1 MREGTRNRLAF
12 AVLVCLGFLQTADA
26 GPVRPISGGDR
37 ANLAGGGGSFTP
49 AITPNGR
56 LVVFVS
62 HANNL
67 VTNDDHAPF
76 LDVFLRDVAAKTTAL
91 LSVNRTGFGG
101 GDGDSSAPSI
111 SSNGQ
116 FIAFASTASNL
127 VTNDT
132 NHASDIFV
140 RDAVS
145 GITRLVSVDTTGAGS
160 ARSFS
165 AWNDHRLSNNPL
177 ISADGRWVIFESLAT
192 NLTSFEDTNQ
202 TTDIFARDLQS
213 NVTFLVSINATGDR
227 SGDGRSE
234 SPAVSSDGRS
244 VAFVSS
250 STNLVAG
257 ATNRFGEIYVRD
269 LQANTTFW
277 ASRNVASLYGKD
289 YRCFNPVITPDGRFV
304 AFKATTS
311 LSMGLDPVR
320 VFRYDVRLGTT
331 VMVTNYISFASVVT
345 WPQMSVDG
353 RFILS
358 ENSGYLEE
366 LLRADLVSNSVSWVC
381 SASYPASCSTPVMTP
396 DGSRVV
402 FVSSASN
409 LSPNATNGI
418 LQIFVRDIAAQTTR
432 LVSVTTNGS
441 ASSRD
446 IDVTIPAVSADGR
459 LVVFESEADDLVP
472 NDLNRASDIFLRDL
486 DAGTTELIS
495 VRDPL
500 LPARTSAAGSKA
512 FPKSIS
518 ADGRYVAFGGPDG
531 YLVPN
536 DTNAFQDVFV
546 RDLLTGTFFP
556 VAFQWWV
563 PCAGCGGPGTRAD
576 PPYPL
581 RYPYTY
587 PGVEAVLNT
596 DGRYCVH
603 VVRPACF
610 TGSCGVGGISR
621 FDSQFLTNEFV
632 TLGFDGNPTGADC
645 SNPAI
650 SSDGNVIAFQSSGTS
665 LTALPIGSFTNVFVR
680 DMHSRT
686 SQLVSVNLPGTA
698 GGNGPSVAPLFSPD
712 DRWIV
717 FSSVA
722 SDLTTNST
730 GGLTSLYA
738 RDNLSNS
745 TRMIS
750 VGDDGRTAMGYAR
763 GAVFSANSRYLAFV
777 TASNL
782 VLVYDF
788 ESSTSR
794 WICAA
799 CDNPSISADGRF
811 VAHEISGSSTSLTD
825 IVVKDLQN
833 GVTNLVSINRQM
845 TGGGNASSSTPLL
858 SWDGRYVVFSST
870 ASDLVDNDTNQ
881 TSDIFVRDRVLGTT
895 LLVSLSVDGNRSGN
909 GPSFNPVL
917 AADGR
922 TVLFQS
928 FASDLIAGDYNDA
941 RDVFVLHLEGPDTD
955 GDGIDDGWE
964 MAYFGTLARDGSGD
978 FDGDGQTDLQEYI
991 AGTDPTGNN
1000 STLRVLTLTL
1010 MGGGGTKLIWSATP
1024 GKSYQVQFKDCLG
1037 DPAGWTNLPGVAV
1050 ANGTTMSMVDTTA
1063 ATGDHRFYR
1072 VMVTH

>member
-12 AVLVCLGFLQTADA
+12 AILVCLGFLQTAAA

-56 LVVFVS
+56 FVVFVS

-67 VTNDDHAPF
+67 VTNDDRAPF

-101 GDGDSSAPSI
+101 GDGDSSSPSI

-140 RDAVS
+140 RDVVS
-145 GITRLVSVDTTGAGS
+145 GITRLVSVDTTGSGS

-165 AWNDHRLSNNPL
+165 VWTDHRLSGNPL

-213 NVTFLVSINATGDR
+213 NVTFLVSANAAGNG
-227 SGDGRSE
+227 SGSGTSE
-234 SPAVSSDGRS
+234 SPAVSADGRF
-244 VAFVSS
+244 VAFVSFA
-250 STNLVAG
+250 TNLVQG

-269 LQANTTFW
+269 LQGNATFW
-277 ASRNVASLYGKD
+277 ASRNVAGLYGKD
-289 YRCFNPVITPDGRFV
+289 YRCFNPVITPDGRYV
-304 AFKATTS
+304 AFKVTTP
-311 LSMGLDPVR
+311 LSIVADPVR

-331 VMVTNYISFASVVT
+331 MIVTDYIKFASVVT
-345 WPQMSVDG
+345 WPQMSADG
-353 RFILS
+353 RIMVS
-358 ENSGYLEE
+358 ENDAE
-366 LLRADLVSNSVSWVC
+366 LLLADLVSNSISWVC
-381 SASYPASCSTPVMTP
+381 SPPYPATCSMPVMTP
-396 DGSRVV
+396 DGSRVI
-402 FVSSASN
+402 FLSRASN

-418 LQIFVRDIAAQTTR
+418 SQIFVRDIAAQTTR
-432 LVSVTTNGS
+432 LVSATTNGY

-446 IDVTIPAVSADGR
+446 VDVTIPAVSADGR
-459 LVVFESEADDLVP
+459 FVVFESEADDLAP
-472 NDLNRASDIFLRDL
+472 NDLNQASDIFLRDL

-500 LPARTSAAGSKA
+500 LLARTSAARSKA

-518 ADGRYVAFGGPDG
+518 ADGRYVAFASLDG

-536 DTNAFQDVFV
+536 DTNAFPDVFV

-556 VAFQWWV
+556 VAFQWWDSCEV
-563 PCAGCGGPGTRAD
+563 GANCPGYRVD

-581 RYPYTY
+581 PYPYTY
-587 PGVEAVLNT
+587 PGIDAVLNA
-596 DGRYCVH
+596 DGRYCAH

-621 FDSQFLTNEFV
+621 FDSQVLTNEFIP
-632 TLGFDGNPTGADC
+632 LGFDGHTTGADC

-650 SSDGNVIAFQSSGTS
+650 SSDGNWIAFQSAGTS
-665 LTALPIGSFTNVFVR
+665 FTTLPTAPFMNVFVR
-680 DMHSRT
+680 DMHSST
-686 SQLVSVNLPGTA
+686 CQLVSVNLPGTA
-698 GGNGPSVAPLFSPD
+698 GGNGSSVAPVFSPD

-717 FSSVA
+717 FTSVA
-722 SDLTTNST
+722 SDLTTNTT
-730 GGLTSLYA
+730 GGLTGLYA
-738 RDNLSNS
+738 RDRLTSS

-750 VGDDGRTAMGYAR
+750 VGNDGQTSAGFAH
-763 GAVFSANSRYLAFV
+763 GAVFSANSRHVAFV
-777 TASNL
+777 TASNA

-788 ESSTSR
+788 ESSTSH
-794 WICAA
+794 CVCVA

-811 VAHEISGSSTSLTD
+811 VAHEASGSSTGLTD

-881 TSDIFVRDRVLGTT
+881 TSDVFVRDRVLGTT
-895 LLVSLSVDGNRSGN
+895 LLVSLSVDGNRAGN

-1050 ANGTTMSMVDTTA
+1050 ANGTTMSTVDTTA